1 MEKWMTHDRGHDR
14 SSQAFD
20 QSNNFKPRAPLWIK
34 QKKSDVKSWN
44 KYYPIEN
51 NNKAFWKK
59 NKMKYIIN
67 WNKLFWPVKLLKSQK
82 LRSKTFFFLAWI
94 KVLREADSLA
104 SSSKCRHIRQDWNWI
119 FHSGRLPN
127 CLGEVFESACDHF
140 DSFSTT
146 SKGTTRKKSGQV
158 LKAAQ
163 HHNDFLQKCRLYKK

>member
-1 MEKWMTHDRGHDR
+1 MGKWMTHDRGHDR

-34 QKKSDVKSWN
+34 QKNLMLNHEKN
-44 KYYPIEN
+44 ITTIE
-51 NNKAFWKK
+51 NNKAFWK

-146 SKGTTRKKSGQV
+146 SKGTRKKSGQV
-158 LKAAQ
+158 LKAAPPQ
-163 HHNDFLQKCRLYKK
+163 WFFAEM

>member
-1 MEKWMTHDRGHDR
+1 M
-14 SSQAFD
+14 
-20 QSNNFKPRAPLWIK
+20 
-34 QKKSDVKSWN
+34 
-44 KYYPIEN
+44 
-51 NNKAFWKK
+51 
-59 NKMKYIIN
+59 
-67 WNKLFWPVKLLKSQK
+67 FWPVKLLKSQK

-146 SKGTTRKKSGQV
+146 SKGRSKKIWAQI
-158 LKAAQ
+158 LKGKY
-163 HHNDFLQKCRLYKK
+163 FLQTLRNLWFHTRLEFLSRSWKHFPVVCLFVDKFEKERDNFSLSFQSLL